1 MLIKCVHIRKGL
13 RIASASVSVCC
24 DDDNSSDL
32 VETCNVS
39 CNQQFSGL
47 ESSIGTQGTVWVFS
61 LLTSRMTFL
70 EDSNVDP
77 APEADTEKGSC
88 SAMEGACP
96 DAPAQQREAAACLLK
111 VLADLDQA
119 HEEFQQQEQGKV
131 APGSFRP

>member
-39 CNQQFSGL
+39 CNQQILWVREQHWHSG
-47 ESSIGTQGTVWVFS
+47 SSLGFS

-88 SAMEGACP
+88 SAMEG
-96 DAPAQQREAAACLLK
+96 R
-111 VLADLDQA
+111 
-119 HEEFQQQEQGKV
+119 G
-131 APGSFRP
+131 